1 MPGVQKIASDPLEL
15 ESQTVVSP
23 HVDGSIELRSS
34 ERAVSALVSLSQFIF
49 ELILSDY
56 SLHVILKV
64 TYSLASQK
72 VQKSNLKPSS
82 FLVKCLLNIY

>member
-34 ERAVSALVSLSQFIF
+34 ERAVSALN
-49 ELILSDY
+49 
-56 SLHVILKV
+56 H
-64 TYSLASQK
+64 
-72 VQKSNLKPSS
+72 
-82 FLVKCLLNIY
+82 